1 MTLNLPGWGGWH
13 DGRVSNALAVDP
25 FRVAFDDGAMADLRE
40 RLARSRLALPD
51 GDGWERGVPGRW
63 LSAPLSDWRA
73 FDVARFQARLGR
85 LTHLRANLDGQLV
98 HLVHM
103 PGRGPDPMQHHQRRA
118 DCFQPGPAPG
128 HPQLAQT
135 LRDVFRPFRDSH

>member
-1 MTLNLPGWGGWH
+1 VTLNLPGWGGWH

-63 LSAPLSDWRA
+63 LSAPLSAGGPSTWHGSR
-73 FDVARFQARLGR
+73 
-85 LTHLRANLDGQLV
+85 
-98 HLVHM
+98 
-103 PGRGPDPMQHHQRRA
+103 PGWTG
-118 DCFQPGPAPG
+118 
-128 HPQLAQT
+128 
-135 LRDVFRPFRDSH
+135 